1 MLSSKSRLTKP
12 WFHRWDLNYLLTYG
26 KKWDW
31 NTLVIDIIRNDNDHE
46 SYSVEECQHRKHWP
60 KWKEYISKKLDSLEK
75 WEVFG
80 HVVQMPKF
88 VKIVGYKWVFI
99 RKCNERNEITRYKAY
114 VTHNSRFLIEIGIDC
129 KETYSPMM
137 FTTTFRYLICLTTS
151 EGLDMH
157 LMDVLS
163 ACLYGFLD
171 NDIYMTLLHVPE
183 GF

>member
-1 MLSSKSRLTKP
+1 
-12 WFHRWDLNYLLTYG
+12 
-26 KKWDW
+26 
-31 NTLVIDIIRNDNDHE
+31 
-46 SYSVEECQHRKHWP
+46 
-60 KWKEYISKKLDSLEK
+60 
-75 WEVFG
+75 
-80 HVVQMPKF
+80 MPKF
-88 VKIVGYKWVFI
+88 VKIVGYKLVFI

-114 VTHNSRFLIEIGIDC
+114 VTHNSRFLIETGIDC

-183 GF
+183 GFQMLEATNSKHCNIYSIKLQRSLYQLSNPKAYVLSEYLK